1 MQSSHFFSRDS
12 QSCPSTGWRG
22 VLSFLA
28 VIFVLGIASP
38 AFAAVESYTIG
49 VDGMACPFCAYGIEK
64 KLKALDGVESLDIH
78 IKKGT
83 VDVHLK
89 EGGEVTPDE
98 LKTAIKEA
106 GFKIRDLHV
115 RGEASV
121 EKQNGSAVAQFT
133 DDFGLPITGTVSKTG
148 KQTVRGKIVR
158 KQGTWKL
165 AVTRSGGKK

>member
-1 MQSSHFFSRDS
+1 LFFV
-12 QSCPSTGWRG
+12 GLLFAG
-22 VLSFLA
+22 
-28 VIFVLGIASP
+28 P
-38 AFAAVESYTIG
+38 AFSQVDQYTLG

-83 VDVHLK
+83 VDVHLE

-98 LKTAIKEA
+98 LKKAIKEA

-115 RGEASV
+115 QGKASV

-133 DDFGLPITGTVSKTG
+133 DDFGLPITGKVSKTG
-148 KQTVRGKIVR
+148 KQVVQGKIVQ
-158 KQGTWKL
+158 KKGTWKL
-165 AVTRSGGKK
+165 AVTGTGGDE